1 MDKRHISATTAN
13 GGKDSERNTVAA
25 QRRFAQPLAQ
35 FRVRSESRDQ
45 PVFHMALL
53 FSAKC
58 ED

>member
-25 QRRFAQPLAQ
+25 QRRFAQPQ